1 MNNANLGMDAR
12 KECERLRNVVE
23 RDGGTENLSPT
34 ELAFLQSVCKAGRE
48 GLAKAEDVVFASTPT
63 LDNSGGNPGGTIMD
77 DPDAGRPDDP
87 DDANPA
93 APDPAITKE

>member
-1 MNNANLGMDAR
+1 MEAR
-12 KECERLRNVVE
+12 KECERLKEIVE

-34 ELAFLQSVCKAGRE
+34 EFAFLQSVCKPGHT
-48 GLAKAEDVVFASTPT
+48 GLSNADDVVFASVPT
-63 LDNSGGNPGGTIMD
+63 IDNSVGNPSGTIMD

-93 APDPAITKE
+93 APDPDITRE